1 MRILADE
8 SVDVPVLRALREAGY
23 DVSSILELSL
33 GIADEEVLALARQQ
47 ERLLLTVDKD
57 FGELVFRLR
66 LTGAG
71 VLLYRLEGFSN
82 TEKAAMV
89 LQILQQHAVELPTSF
104 GVLTGK
110 LFRLRQLGPLA

>member
-8 SVDVPVLRALREAGY
+8 SVDVPVIRSLREAEY
-23 DVSSILELSL
+23 DVVPILESSP
-33 GIADEEVLALARQQ
+33 GISDKQVLALARQQ
-47 ERLLLTVDKD
+47 ERPLITVDKD

-66 LTGAG
+66 LSGAG

-82 TEKAAMV
+82 AEKADLV
-89 LQILQQHAVELPTSF
+89 LKTLQQHAIELPTNF

-110 LFRLRQLGPLA
+110 LFRLRHLTSL

>member
-1 MRILADE
+1 MCILADE
-8 SVDVPVLRALREAGY
+8 SVDVPVLQALREAGY
-23 DVSSILELSL
+23 DVTSILELSP
-33 GIADEEVLALARQQ
+33 GIPDEEVLALAQQ
-47 ERLLLTVDKD
+47 QGRLLLTVDKD

-71 VLLYRLEGFSN
+71 VFLYRLEGFSN

-89 LQILQQHAVELPTSF
+89 LQILQQHAAELPTSF

-110 LFRLRQLGPLA
+110 LFRLRHLSSLT